1 MSRGTVRGITT
12 LPRANMEP
20 RSVDG
25 RRQVALSLICTISL
39 ICQSF
44 RPLGLGRG
52 LLEALRKLLASAPC
66 MLSHDLSW
74 CTPPQTD
81 GNTTW
86 GPDPALTLL
95 GQEQALNVAAEWAL
109 EIPNGARL
117 PDVIWSSPLRRAA
130 HTLALTYEKTAIAQ
144 GVRPMFKEVS
154 LRLMSHRSLASP
166 EEQSFHP
173 LAFINRDSENA
184 SVCIHATR
192 ASPVRVLSLALSV
205 LRFLQSNVS
214 THICVLRAAYFLA
227 TTFAR
232 LQNPSN
238 PLNFDFE
245 PGFRVNDEL
254 WRPNERETAEHQQ
267 ARTTKILDE
276 LFATEDAID
285 CACSSGCLV

>member
-1 MSRGTVRGITT
+1 MPRLGLLDDSPDRWSKFYAKIKGASFMSLVFMRTPAVSRLTNCLPMQSFSTMLPRACGTRYSMSRGTVRGITT

-166 EEQSFHP
+166 EE
-173 LAFINRDSENA
+173 
-184 SVCIHATR
+184 
-192 ASPVRVLSLALSV
+192 
-205 LRFLQSNVS
+205 
-214 THICVLRAAYFLA
+214 
-227 TTFAR
+227 
-232 LQNPSN
+232 
-238 PLNFDFE
+238 
-245 PGFRVNDEL
+245 
-254 WRPNERETAEHQQ
+254 
-267 ARTTKILDE
+267 
-276 LFATEDAID
+276 
-285 CACSSGCLV
+285 